1 MTSPR
6 HSGLHRHFR
15 FEQRH
20 EPLAPTGH
28 FLRRSLLY
36 WTVGLLL
43 LGGWLLVGTFLYLRL
58 LGCGELEAFYQAAM
72 VACGVGTDYKVPD
85 EAKIWVSLY
94 AVFSGVVLLGSAG
107 AFLSPIVHRI
117 QHHFHM
123 KEGD

>member
-1 MTSPR
+1 MNSKKR
-6 HSGLHRHFR
+6 SALLRQFR
-15 FEQRH
+15 LEQSH
-20 EPLAPTGH
+20 EPLAPPAH
-28 FLRRSLLY
+28 FLQRSLLY
-36 WTVGLLL
+36 WSVGLLL
-43 LGGWLLVGTFLYLRL
+43 LGGWLLVGTFLYLRV
-58 LGCGELEAFYQAAM
+58 LGCGTLEAFYQAAM

-85 EAKIWVSLY
+85 EAKVWVSLY